1 MKKVNSRVNIDEKT
15 GKMSTSANIDCDLSQ
30 ANEEENNIDDLMTQK
45 FVKLQP
51 SNSLPDL
58 QSEQV
63 SSSSAP
69 SSTGT
74 ISSNSNNNNQIQ
86 SPGSGHGQ
94 HVILAVE
101 AQDDEGMN
109 QIGGCDDNSMAKK
122 KIKMNIASNGSSSS
136 TSSNNLEYVTGGASM
151 STL

>member
-1 MKKVNSRVNIDEKT
+1 
-15 GKMSTSANIDCDLSQ
+15 MSTSANIDCDPSA
-30 ANEEENNIDDLMTQK
+30 ANDEDNNIDDLMTQK

-74 ISSNSNNNNQIQ
+74 ISSNSNNNQIQ

-109 QIGGCDDNSMAKK
+109 QIGGCDGEHSMAKK
-122 KIKMNIASNGSSSS
+122 KIKMNIASNESSSS
-136 TSSNNLEYVTGGASM
+136 TSSSNLEYVTGGASM